1 VGIAGYLWFIL
12 HHCQLLR
19 LHNVCDR
26 ILLNEYLER
35 IWKMA
40 VTAQFEYHPG
50 TLLDDAK
57 KIKRKR
63 NEQL

>member
-1 VGIAGYLWFIL
+1 
-12 HHCQLLR
+12 
-19 LHNVCDR
+19 
-26 ILLNEYLER
+26 
-35 IWKMA
+35 MA

-63 NEQL
+63 NEQLWSWKNIFTDFLYKH